1 LEPAYQKNIAN
12 DIDIYATKGIIL
24 ELLVNKERCIMQA
37 VIRTGGK
44 QYSVNSGDII
54 EVEKLIGNLGDEV
67 EFTDVLLVSNDK
79 GESTVGNPL
88 VENAV
93 VKAKILGEK
102 KGKKIIVFKFK
113 RRKDYRNKNG
123 HRQKYTSVEITDIVN

>member
-1 LEPAYQKNIAN
+1 
-12 DIDIYATKGIIL
+12 
-24 ELLVNKERCIMQA
+24 MQA

-88 VENAV
+88 VENGV

>member
-1 LEPAYQKNIAN
+1 
-12 DIDIYATKGIIL
+12 
-24 ELLVNKERCIMQA
+24 MQA

-44 QYSVNSGDII
+44 QYSVSTGDII
-54 EVEKLIGNLGDEV
+54 EVEKLPGNPGDEV
-67 EFTDVLLVSNDK
+67 ELKEVLMVTPDK
-79 GESTVGNPL
+79 GEVSVGTPL
-88 VENAV
+88 IDKAV

-123 HRQKYTSVEITDIVN
+123 HRQRYTSLEITDIVN